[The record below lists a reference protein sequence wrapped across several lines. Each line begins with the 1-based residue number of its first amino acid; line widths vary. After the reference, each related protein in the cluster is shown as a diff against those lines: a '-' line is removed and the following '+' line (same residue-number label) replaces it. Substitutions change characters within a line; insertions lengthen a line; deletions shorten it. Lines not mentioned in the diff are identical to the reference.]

1 MFLDGE
7 NWGIVFFSFS
17 VPLSN
22 NIFLFPRVT
31 SNVTKMNGIFYGATK
46 FNSDIS
52 RWYSNNIKNLMISIS
67 IPDQASEALDNLD
80 APSSNPAAGNFCSF
94 FFCLKVFS
102 LVVLHFFRSFL
113 PISTR
118 VTSKVTTMNAMFY
131 ACSMFTSDLTMFD
144 TSKVTRMNS
153 SKFTWIAI
161 KALILN

>member
-1 MFLDGE
+1 M
-7 NWGIVFFSFS
+7 
-17 VPLSN
+17 SN

-94 FFCLKVFS
+94 FFLFK
-102 LVVLHFFRSFL
+102 SFL
-113 PISTR
+113 ACRLTFFSFL
-118 VTSKVTTMNAMFY
+118 SAYFY
-131 ACSMFTSDLTMFD
+131 QGNLKGDYNECDVLCLFN
-144 TSKVTRMNS
+144 VY
-153 SKFTWIAI
+153 
-161 KALILN
+161 